1 MDNLTIKDM
10 LSPQELDNI
19 MNDVEGDVELHRI
32 DKAAKPMLETA
43 LLISVMA
50 LFLMAAILFQ

>member
-10 LSPQELDNI
+10 LSQQELDNI

-32 DKAAKPMLETA
+32 DTITKPMFETA
-43 LLISVMA
+43 AWVSLLATV
-50 LFLMAAILFQ
+50 LFLAILFS

>member
-10 LSPQELDNI
+10 LSQQELDNI

-32 DKAAKPMLETA
+32 DTVTKPMFETA
-43 LLISVMA
+43 AWISVMA
-50 LFLMAAILFQ
+50 IALFLAIIFS